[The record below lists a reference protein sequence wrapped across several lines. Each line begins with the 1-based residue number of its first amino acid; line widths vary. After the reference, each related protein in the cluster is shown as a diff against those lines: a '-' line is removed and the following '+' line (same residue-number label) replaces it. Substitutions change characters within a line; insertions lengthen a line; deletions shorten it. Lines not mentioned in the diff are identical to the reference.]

1 MADENTRNVVRVDNG
16 KPRANPLRVHRMVG
30 NPDEKGMTEVLVRQ
44 TLKTYDE
51 FIEISPDEFQLKS
64 IAIKEET

>member
-30 NPDEKGMTEVLVRQ
+30 NPDEKRN
-44 TLKTYDE
+44 DRS
-51 FIEISPDEFQLKS
+51 FSS
-64 IAIKEET
+64 ANIKNIR

>member
-30 NPDEKGMTEVLVRQ
+30 NPNEKGNYQTTCKQIINICDSDLTDEKVNCRICKSLSKEVL
-44 TLKTYDE
+44 
-51 FIEISPDEFQLKS
+51 
-64 IAIKEET
+64 